1 MNVAT
6 KVSIRKNIV
15 LRLFAIPI
23 INLKLK
29 LQLKQY
35 AKSEDSKYI
44 KTLKNLCKDER
55 CFIIGNGPS
64 LCAED
69 LELLK
74 NEKCFAFNRIYCMY
88 PKTTWRPWVYMCV
101 DKDVIAQLKKA
112 RNLVIKGKYV
122 FFNDNDL
129 AEKYRKENAH
139 RIFLYNKRPLRKYMP
154 HPLVIQEDISSSS
167 SNTYSVVVN
176 AFEVAV
182 YMGFKEIYLLGVD
195 HNYPINVDRNGRK
208 TVDKNIHSHFK
219 EDKDQSMHLC
229 FIDALENAY
238 ETCKVYAEQHGI
250 KIVNVTRGGKLEIFE
265 RDSLENVLYRRAHK

>member
-6 KVSIRKNIV
+6 KVNIRKNTI

-23 INLKLK
+23 INLKSK
-29 LQLKQY
+29 FQLRQY
-35 AKSEDSKYI
+35 AKSRDSQYI
-44 KTLKNLCKDER
+44 KTLRNLCEGER

-88 PKTTWRPWVYMCV
+88 SKTTWRPWVYMCV
-101 DKDVIAQLKKA
+101 DKDVIAQLKKE
-112 RNLVIKGKYV
+112 RDLEVKGKYV
-122 FFNDNDL
+122 FFDDNDL

-139 RIFLYNKRPLRKYMP
+139 RIFLYNKRHLRKYVP
-154 HPLVIQEDISSSS
+154 HSFVIQEDISSSS

-208 TVDKNIHSHFK
+208 TVNKNIHSHFE

-265 RDSLENVLYRRAHK
+265 RNLLENVLYARHHK